1 MALSQPSLCSYGGLA
16 YDTAKRPNVTG
27 VLNTLVTLT
36 IRSPLWLDSLG
47 RKSQKALELLDYSV
61 FGLIFFHKAL
71 QQLWP
76 KAVSLVPGETQ
87 VVVYFPKILEQ
98 E

>member
-1 MALSQPSLCSYGGLA
+1 MAQSQPSLCSYGGLA

-27 VLNTLVTLT
+27 VLDTLVTLT
-36 IRSPLWLDSLG
+36 IRSLLGLVSLG
-47 RKSQKALELLDYSV
+47 RKLRKPLDLLDYSV
-61 FGLIFFHKAL
+61 FGLIFFHKTL

-76 KAVSLVPGETQ
+76 KVVSLVPGATQ
-87 VVVYFPKILEQ
+87 VVYFPKILEQ